1 MCGGRAPV
9 LSFAAASR
17 VGLELA
23 IVEPEAVTALHVAG
37 VCVRKGRPQAG
48 ARRLARGV
56 LALAG
61 RNPGLLDPILGQIE
75 TRLRRPGIFEE
86 FLRRQ
91 FADSPADM
99 AVIEADLS
107 GPHGAARFRTA
118 LLDSAASA
126 RHDFLFQT
134 DLGWDRVPPGL
145 TLHLHHGT
153 QDRIHPLAL
162 IEDLAAGLPSARLHV
177 HPDTGQLFHH
187 DHLIRLLELVATSME
202 EG

>member
-17 VGLELA
+17 IGLELA
-23 IVEPEAVTALHVAG
+23 AKAPEAVTALHVAG
-37 VCVRKGRPQAG
+37 VCVRKGRPEIG

-56 LALAG
+56 LALAA
-61 RNPGLLDPILGQIE
+61 RNPGLLDPILAQIE
-75 TRLRRPGIFEE
+75 MRLRRPGVFEE

-91 FADSPADM
+91 FADSPPDL

-107 GPHGAARFRTA
+107 GPRGPERFRTA

-134 DLGWDRVPPGL
+134 DLGWDRVPPDL
-145 TLHLHHGT
+145 PLYLHHGA
-153 QDRIHPLAL
+153 QDRIHPLPL
-162 IEDLAAGLPSARLHV
+162 IEELAASLSSARLHV

-187 DHLIRLLELVATSME
+187 DHLVRLLELVAAGME
-202 EG
+202 TG